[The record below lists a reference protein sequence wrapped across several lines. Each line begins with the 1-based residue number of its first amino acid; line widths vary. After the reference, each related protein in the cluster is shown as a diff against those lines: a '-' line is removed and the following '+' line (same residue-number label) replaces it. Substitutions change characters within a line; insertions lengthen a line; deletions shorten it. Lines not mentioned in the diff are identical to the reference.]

1 MSNQRAGYRFTSS
14 CMQLSSSKSDKRRS
28 LRPAVIRRMCIWFA
42 LLLLL
47 SVLNA
52 CSYLPNQ
59 RSIHHTD
66 LQAALTFSSTN
77 IMIDNGNDFVWKGVT
92 LRLNNEYDLTI
103 ELMPRGIT
111 SVSLADFH
119 NVQGQPFNPQS
130 MTPHQLNI
138 QAQAGFENKPGSFNW

>member
-1 MSNQRAGYRFTSS
+1 MSNRRAGYGSS
-14 CMQLSSSKSDKRRS
+14 FFIRISSTKSDKQGRLLPVMRHIAS
-28 LRPAVIRRMCIWFA
+28 LLV

>member
-1 MSNQRAGYRFTSS
+1 MSSRKTGYG
-14 CMQLSSSKSDKRRS
+14 SSSFFIRISLTKSGKQSRLLPMMRQIAS
-28 LRPAVIRRMCIWFA
+28 LLI

-52 CSYLPNQ
+52 CSLLPDQ

-103 ELMPRGIT
+103 DLMPRGIT
-111 SVSLADFH
+111 SVSLADFY
-119 NVQGQPFNPQS
+119 NVQRQPFNPQS